1 MKLKEA
7 LFSVSPEMLK
17 IIWKLVAY
25 LRDGEL
31 SKAERK
37 DLASDLLALAYNL
50 LNEIHKE
57 ELAEEQAKAA
67 QVQSHGGYGGGP
79 PL

>member
-1 MKLKEA
+1 MKIKEA

-31 SKAERK
+31 SKVERK

-50 LNEIHKE
+50 LNEVHKE
-57 ELAEEQAKAA
+57 ELAEAEAKESK
-67 QVQSHGGYGGGP
+67 VKSHGGYGGGP